1 MCVYFYE
8 SLSVKNNFD
17 NYSGGCGSPTKRQ
30 KTDEGVNFA
39 SIFDGV
45 GLSPPVLDVSGPG
58 RAAAE
63 IHMHAREDGSGKTTS
78 AAEFVEHK
86 KALGANVR
94 SMVAESLGPLFP
106 KHFGGVGKELEALM
120 ASDELKDNPEAKS
133 LAAEVQVEKL
143 KQMGEALR
151 KEEAAIKTWKIGE
164 CADQEIALEAQMEEF
179 QQCVNEAEGLKDCL
193 KEIAKVVRSEVKR
206 DKMKTRYNESKAF
219 ARYKTGGFGPK
230 MFASLTTFLKMPDC
244 KDHSKLAGMVLNPA
258 GINDMALQSA
268 ITVFTEWSAPPATS
282 FQAPYRCMKD
292 KLMERGTEVSDALAK
307 KGEIGEGNLTM
318 VTLKPELMDQ
328 VSSTSPG
335 SLDLAA
341 VPKSLL
347 NPWIVGLAP
356 GAFRNGSNQIPFPG
370 MGRFVLALQ
379 EDVLLGVANMVPL
392 TDTVDISQF
401 VKGMVHVAEQQQH
414 AMNLTWIPI
423 PTNAAAWV
431 PFGFDFIMTTTSEK
445 NNAVAMVWPLLHADL
460 KNHLDAYQ
468 WAYIRKCTA
477 DHLESHKTKKP
488 WSTLES
494 AFVTHLV

>member
-1 MCVYFYE
+1 M
-8 SLSVKNNFD
+8 
-17 NYSGGCGSPTKRQ
+17 
-30 KTDEGVNFA
+30 
-39 SIFDGV
+39 
-45 GLSPPVLDVSGPG
+45 
-58 RAAAE
+58 
-63 IHMHAREDGSGKTTS
+63 
-78 AAEFVEHK
+78 
-86 KALGANVR
+86 
-94 SMVAESLGPLFP
+94 
-106 KHFGGVGKELEALM
+106 
-120 ASDELKDNPEAKS
+120 
-133 LAAEVQVEKL
+133 
-143 KQMGEALR
+143 
-151 KEEAAIKTWKIGE
+151 
-164 CADQEIALEAQMEEF
+164 
-179 QQCVNEAEGLKDCL
+179 
-193 KEIAKVVRSEVKR
+193 
-206 DKMKTRYNESKAF
+206 
-219 ARYKTGGFGPK
+219 
-230 MFASLTTFLKMPDC
+230 
-244 KDHSKLAGMVLNPA
+244 
-258 GINDMALQSA
+258 
-268 ITVFTEWSAPPATS
+268 
-282 FQAPYRCMKD
+282 
-292 KLMERGTEVSDALAK
+292 
-307 KGEIGEGNLTM
+307 M

-477 DHLESHKTKKP
+477 DHLESKKTKKP